1 MSSAGAPPGR
11 GRTGRRRVTTAAG
24 SSPAPAAVARPT
36 PLRALFI
43 NDYLMAKAMEEWRRG
58 EYPAHHLFGVT
69 HLPDRGV
76 EVEIVPYG
84 RYSTLRTRVTK
95 VFGDLWQQWSVLRWR
110 MPYDVLYS
118 GSQYDSFLLSVLRRL
133 KLYRHPLVATM
144 HHLAKGPLRR
154 PRLFRA
160 LYGGHDMLLCM
171 SAEIRDEIVEQL
183 GFASERVRLVG
194 WAVDLDFYTPAPMP
208 SAGPAV
214 VIAAGKTKR
223 DYDVLVEGASGVDC
237 RVEIYCSALSAP
249 TVPVPPNVSVHYD
262 TQHAD
267 QTAALSMRDL
277 LERYRTCRVVAIPLQ
292 ASEVRGTTGLTSL
305 LEALAMGRPVIM
317 TTNGFM
323 DIERAGVGV
332 VVEPGD
338 GAGWRAAM
346 ASLAGDMALA
356 SEMGAR
362 ARELA
367 ERDFGMDAYTD
378 RVAEA
383 LFTVTGRSLRPGATS

>member
-1 MSSAGAPPGR
+1 MQRQRFTTR
-11 GRTGRRRVTTAAG
+11 GDSLPTAAAEVG
-24 SSPAPAAVARPT
+24 PT

-43 NDYLMAKAMEEWRRG
+43 NDYLMTKAMEEWRRG

-84 RYSTLRTRVTK
+84 GYSKLRTRLTK
-95 VFGDLWQQWSVLRWR
+95 VFGDLWQQWSVLWWR
-110 MPYDVLYS
+110 KPYDVLYS
-118 GSQYDSFLLSVLRRL
+118 GSQYDSFLLSVLRRV

-144 HHLAKGPLRR
+144 HHLAKGPFRR
-154 PRLFRA
+154 PWLFRA
-160 LYGGHDMLLCM
+160 LYGGHDALLCM

-183 GFASERVRLVG
+183 GFPTQRVRLVG
-194 WAVDLDFYTPAPMP
+194 WAVDLDFYTPAPIP
-208 SAGPAV
+208 TAEPAM

-223 DYDVLVEGASGVDC
+223 DYDVLVEGASGVAC
-237 RVEIYCSALSAP
+237 SVEIYCSAQSAP
-249 TVPVPPNVSVHYD
+249 TVPVPQNVSVHYD

-277 LERYRTCRVVAIPLQ
+277 LERYRACRVVAIPLQ

-317 TTNGFM
+317 TTNTFM
-323 DIERAGVGV
+323 DIEGAGVGV

-338 GAGWRAAM
+338 HAGWRAAM
-346 ASLAGDMALA
+346 SSLAGDMTLA
-356 SEMGAR
+356 SEMGGR
-362 ARELA
+362 ARELT
-367 ERDFGMDAYTD
+367 ERDFGMDDYTD
-378 RVAEA
+378 RVAEV
-383 LFTVTGRSLRPGATS
+383 LFAVTGRSFRPGATL

>member
-1 MSSAGAPPGR
+1 MGGHRSVTR
-11 GRTGRRRVTTAAG
+11 GGSLPTAAAEVG
-24 SSPAPAAVARPT
+24 PT

-43 NDYLMAKAMEEWRRG
+43 NDYLMTKAMEEWRRG

-69 HLPDRGV
+69 HLPARGV

-84 RYSTLRTRVTK
+84 EYSRLRTRLTS

-110 MPYDVLYS
+110 KPYDVLYS

-183 GFASERVRLVG
+183 GFPSERVRMVG
-194 WAVDLDFYTPAPMP
+194 WAVDLEFYSASPMP
-208 SAGPAV
+208 TAEPAM

-223 DYDVLVEGASGVDC
+223 DYDVLVQGASGVAC

-249 TVPVPPNVSVHYD
+249 TVPVPANVSVHYD
-262 TQHAD
+262 TEHAD

-317 TTNGFM
+317 TTNSFL

-338 GAGWRAAM
+338 SAGWHAAM
-346 ASLAGDMALA
+346 STLAGDMTRA

-367 ERDFGMDAYTD
+367 ERDFAMDDYTD
-378 RVAEA
+378 RVADV
-383 LFTVTGRSLRPGATS
+383 LFSVTGRTFRSGAAS